1 MVASLPL
8 FTFMFVNRVR
18 WPGQYYKIKYE
29 VSEEIA
35 LRNLKMLDSQN
46 TRPRPTVKHNLRF
59 QEGIFLEK
67 IQPDQIQNR
76 RLSAIIDTNMHNTGK
91 S

>member
-18 WPGQYYKIKYE
+18 WPGQYYKIKDK
-29 VSEEIA
+29 VSEENA
-35 LRNLKMLDSQN
+35 LRNLKMLDSQ
-46 TRPRPTVKHNLRF
+46 TTRPTVKHNLRF
-59 QEGIFLEK
+59 QEGICLEK

-76 RLSAIIDTNMHNTGK
+76 LSAIIDTNMHITGK